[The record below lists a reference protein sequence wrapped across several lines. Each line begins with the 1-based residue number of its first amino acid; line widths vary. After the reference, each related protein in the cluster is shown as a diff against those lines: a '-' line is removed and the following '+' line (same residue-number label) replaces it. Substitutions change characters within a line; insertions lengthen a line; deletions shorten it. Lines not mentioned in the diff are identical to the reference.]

1 MSAIVSPIE
10 TPLTA
15 PLPSTSGPASVPTST
30 PQEQKKQKKP
40 LDRLEPKDRETILNR
55 RLVRLDLRIRSQ
67 FDLISSRTGWLLTS
81 HAFMLAA
88 MGATL
93 NANVAERMPTHDWMR
108 TFLLWALPALGL
120 LTSVLVWRSVLA
132 AYRIVRGLKNAR
144 RRLLKICRREFE
156 YELTGLRKA
165 DVRDGDL
172 PPKVFPC
179 ALGFIWSVLL
189 VMAILG

>member
-1 MSAIVSPIE
+1 MSTEVPPIDMSPA
-10 TPLTA
+10 TPPLDTA
-15 PLPSTSGPASVPTST
+15 KPEPAPVIP
-30 PQEQKKQKKP
+30 KKP
-40 LDRLEPKDRETILNR
+40 LHQLDPKDRETVLNR

-93 NANVAERMPTHDWMR
+93 NANVVAPLPTHVWMR

-120 LTSVLVWRSVLA
+120 LTSALVLRSVHA
-132 AYRIVRGLKNAR
+132 AYRIVSNFKSMRAGLLR
-144 RRLLKICRREFE
+144 ICHEEFE
-156 YELTGLRKA
+156 YELTALDNA

-172 PPKVFPC
+172 PPKIFPW
-179 ALGFIWSVLL
+179 ALGLIWSVLL
-189 VMAILG
+189 VLSILG